1 MGVMRAAQSVIR
13 AGSARITPM
22 AWSGRASA
30 GAWLA
35 ASVRLVEVAAL
46 QEEEVPVVVL
56 DVEVQ
61 LEVVLDDLRGHVA
74 LRSGVV
80 GEGEDDQIRVLARD
94 GLHASRIGRGLLR
107 VLRDERHE

>member
-1 MGVMRAAQSVIR
+1 MGVIR
-13 AGSARITPM
+13 AEPARMTDWAARITPM

-46 QEEEVPVVVL
+46 QEEEVAVVVL

-61 LEVVLDDLRGHVA
+61 LQVVLDDLGRHVA
-74 LRSGVV
+74 LGSGVV
-80 GEGEDDQIRVLARD
+80 GEGEDDEIRVLARD